1 MIEELKQSI
10 NDNNIEK
17 SLKLIE
23 NIGDEKNELALPSLL
38 EILETTDNNIIRN
51 QVALALS
58 DIGNSS
64 AVDLIIKMILSPK
77 TQRSRGTLMYS
88 LRNLEYTDHL
98 KLFITLLSDRSFEVS
113 REAFTLLE
121 SNCKNISNTYKTEL
135 LHLIQEELELVN
147 DRLDLLNDAYE
158 LYLENDDENV

>member
-113 REAFTLLE
+113 RE
-121 SNCKNISNTYKTEL
+121 
-135 LHLIQEELELVN
+135 
-147 DRLDLLNDAYE
+147 
-158 LYLENDDENV
+158 